1 LKKDSAALKAPK
13 HLRKETQKWFDS
25 VIADFELDTSGV
37 KLLTKCC
44 EAFDRSEQ
52 AREILL
58 KEGLT
63 FLDSK
68 GSPRSHPANAIE
80 RDSRIAFVRLLRDLD
95 ISDSTPGDGRP
106 PGLKSNRGY

>member
-1 LKKDSAALKAPK
+1 MKNPTAPK
-13 HLRKETQKWFDS
+13 HLRKETRVWFDS
-25 VIADFELDTSGV
+25 VIAEYELDASGV

-58 KEGLT
+58 AEGLT

-68 GSPRSHPANAIE
+68 GSPRAHPANAIE

-106 PGLKSNRGY
+106 VALRSNRGY

>member
-1 LKKDSAALKAPK
+1 LKKSKSEPTPPK
-13 HLRKETQKWFDS
+13 HLRKETQAWWLS
-25 VIADFELDTSGV
+25 VIADFELDESGI

-95 ISDSTPGDGRP
+95 ISDTTPGDGRP
-106 PGLKSNRGY
+106 VPLRSNRGY

>member
-1 LKKDSAALKAPK
+1 MKSPTAPK
-13 HLRKETQKWFDS
+13 HLRKETQAWWSS
-25 VIADFELDTSGV
+25 VLADFELDASGV
-37 KLLTKCC
+37 KLLTKCA

-68 GSPRSHPANAIE
+68 GSPRAHPANAIE
-80 RDSRIAFVRLLRDLD
+80 RDSRIAFCRLLRDLD
-95 ISDSTPGDGRP
+95 IADTAPGDGRP
-106 PGLKSNRGY
+106 PALRSNRG